1 MRERINHN
9 ITGSLFFVKKKV
21 FNSQLDLKLF
31 GFNLKMFVIPLAEIS
46 MGEQFYIQWH
56 ITNLCN
62 LRCQHCYQDDFSK
75 KNDLDWAGLE
85 KVCDHLLHTIEQWG
99 KTACIHLT
107 GGEPLLKPELF
118 PLLNHLDR
126 RSTIE
131 ELGIITNGLS
141 IDRETMRRLSD
152 FPKLRK
158 IKISLD
164 GGDAETNDSI
174 RQKGAFDKV
183 MQNLRLIQEAG
194 RFEIL
199 FMLTVMRRNFKSLP
213 SFLKLCLDI
222 DIDGLIIE
230 RFIPLGRGRKVMDEV
245 LGKEDWKEMVGMLAD
260 LISTEEAE
268 QSLLP
273 YQAFQVR
280 FSGGEPELLGAPC
293 VIGVDG
299 LCVMPEGNV
308 FPCRRFPVSIGNLL
322 ETSLSEIWEKSEIL
336 EKLRK
341 KENLKGKCGSCEM
354 NDCRGCRSLALA
366 LTGDYL
372 EEDPHCWYCVS

>member
-1 MRERINHN
+1 ME
-9 ITGSLFFVKKKV
+9 K
-21 FNSQLDLKLF
+21 
-31 GFNLKMFVIPLAEIS
+31 
-46 MGEQFYIQWH
+46 QFYIQWH

-75 KNDLDWAGLE
+75 KSDLGWAGLE
-85 KVCDHLLHTIEQWG
+85 KVCDNLLNTIREWG

-107 GGEPLLKPELF
+107 GGEPLLNPDLL
-118 PLLNHLDR
+118 PLLTHLDR
-126 RSTIE
+126 HSMVE
-131 ELGIITNGLS
+131 ELGIITNGL
-141 IDRETMRRLSD
+141 IVDQEIMRRLSG
-152 FPKLRK
+152 FSKLKK

-183 MQNLRLIQEAG
+183 MQNLPLIKEG
-194 RFEIL
+194 GFEIL
-199 FMLTVMRRNFKSLP
+199 FMFTVMKRNFRSLP
-213 SFLKLCLDI
+213 FLFELCRDI

-245 LGKEDWKEMVGMLAD
+245 LSKEEWKEMVGMLAD
-260 LISTEEAE
+260 FISTEEE
-268 QSLLP
+268 NSFLP
-273 YQAFQVR
+273 YQAFQIS

-322 ETSLSEIWEKSEIL
+322 ETPLKEIWEKSEIL

-341 KENLKGKCGSCEM
+341 KESLKGKCGSCEM
-354 NDCRGCRSLALA
+354 KDCRGCRSLALA
-366 LTGDYL
+366 LTGDYF
-372 EEDPHCWYCVS
+372 EEDPHCWFHSV